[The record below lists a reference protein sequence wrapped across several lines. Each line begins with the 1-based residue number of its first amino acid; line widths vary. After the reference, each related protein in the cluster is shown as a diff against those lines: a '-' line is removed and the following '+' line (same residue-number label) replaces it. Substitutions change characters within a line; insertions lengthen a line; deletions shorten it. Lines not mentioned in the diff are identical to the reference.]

1 MSSLTFDISVSRL
14 QVVREEYLEFHASSK
29 DLEEELDT
37 TIKQLDKEKK
47 DFSLMNNRL
56 QEEVDSLKVSCVKHN
71 LLIKQ
76 YIINITELFSF
87 QINKIRNTFLFC
99 LFAYFH

>member
-1 MSSLTFDISVSRL
+1 MIFLCVSRL

-56 QEEVDSLKVSCVKHN
+56 QEEVDSLKVSCGKRN

-76 YIINITELFSF
+76 YIINIAELFSF
-87 QINKIRNTFLFC
+87 HKYFLFC